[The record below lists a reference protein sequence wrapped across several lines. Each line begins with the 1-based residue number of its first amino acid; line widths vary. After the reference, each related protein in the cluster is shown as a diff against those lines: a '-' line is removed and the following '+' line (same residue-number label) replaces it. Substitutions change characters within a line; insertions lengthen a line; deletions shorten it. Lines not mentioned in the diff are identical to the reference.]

1 MKKLKYLFLLL
12 SLFLFACKKE
22 QVFTNEPK
30 KSVVSLRIKGAVI
43 SQDTL
48 EFVLNNKVLARGG
61 TNFDIAKILLRA
73 NDKVQIRKKADGKVI
88 GAIDIAETPFN
99 QERKIF
105 YDGTTLLDNIVITPV
120 TNPQNMGVRLSFNTP
135 FADFYGGAV
144 DIEVFHRI
152 LDLNTFEFTYISV
165 MKINGL
171 TQAFGDFFEFPP
183 LPASNDFVLHGYV
196 FKVYK
201 AGTNQ
206 LPYTKMDKVQLS
218 DPDNTYGDIGF
229 TAGASQLLI
238 VSPYIYDG
246 FVVDGYAADDV
257 AGLFK

>member
-1 MKKLKYLFLLL
+1 MKKSKYLYLLL

-22 QVFTNEPK
+22 QVFNQDQGQK
-30 KSVVSLRIKGAVI
+30 VISLRVKSANL
-43 SQDTL
+43 SSDTL
-48 EFVLNNKVLARGG
+48 QFVLNGKVIIEKGG
-61 TNFDIAKILLRA
+61 SFDMAKILLRA

-99 QERKIF
+99 QERRIF
-105 YDGTTLLDNIVITPV
+105 YDGTTLLDSIVITPV
-120 TNPQNMGVRLSFNTP
+120 TNTQNMGLRLSFNTP

-144 DIEVFHRI
+144 DVEIFHRI
-152 LDLNTFEFTYISV
+152 LDLNTFEFTYIPVTKTNSV
-165 MKINGL
+165 
-171 TQAFGDFFEFPP
+171 TRSFGDFFELPP
-183 LPASNDFVLHGYV
+183 LPASDDFVLHNYV

-201 AGTNQ
+201 AGTDE

-218 DPDNTYGDIGF
+218 DPNNNYGDIGF

-246 FVVDGYAADDV
+246 FVVDGYAADDI